1 MVKFN
6 LESKQVKI
14 CTIKWM
20 QNLNAV
26 TETQQW
32 ESQWKK
38 NIQLTLKII
47 LREN

>member
-1 MVKFN
+1 MVNFN

-14 CTIKWM
+14 CPIKWM

-32 ESQWKK
+32 ESQWK
-38 NIQLTLKII
+38 NIQLTLNII